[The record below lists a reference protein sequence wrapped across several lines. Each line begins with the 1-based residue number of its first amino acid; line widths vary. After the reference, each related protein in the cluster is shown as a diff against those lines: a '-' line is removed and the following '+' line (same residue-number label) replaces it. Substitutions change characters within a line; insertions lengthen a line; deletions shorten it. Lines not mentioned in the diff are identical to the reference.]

1 VTGRLARRSAI
12 VTGGG
17 RGIGAATARALA
29 EEGAAV
35 CVCARSEAEIRNVAS
50 RIRAQGGRAWA
61 LPCDVTD
68 PESVRRMV
76 AEAAARLDAIDILVN
91 NAGAASSAPL
101 AKITLAEWNR
111 LFAVNA
117 TGTFLC
123 TQAVVPGMVER
134 EWGRVVNVASVAAQT
149 GGRYVAAYTAA
160 KHAVLGFT
168 RAVAAEVADTGVTV
182 NAVCPGY
189 VDTEM
194 TTGSVERIVLKTG
207 MSRAEAIAALLAT
220 TPQSRLI
227 EPTEVAESVLSL
239 CFVDAE
245 SVNGEGVVLD
255 GGRLPG

>member
-1 VTGRLARRSAI
+1 MSGALAGRSAV

-17 RGIGAATARALA
+17 RGIGAAIARALA
-29 EEGAAV
+29 DEGAAV
-35 CVCARSEAEIRNVAS
+35 CVCARTEPEIRNVAS
-50 RIRAQGGRAWA
+50 RIRAEGGRAWA
-61 LPCDVTD
+61 LACDVTE
-68 PESVRRMV
+68 PGSVRRM
-76 AEAAARLDAIDILVN
+76 AEAATERLRAIDILVN
-91 NAGAASSAPL
+91 NAGASSSAPL
-101 AKITLAEWNR
+101 ARITLDEWNR

-134 EWGRVVNVASVAAQT
+134 EWGRVVNVASVAARA
-149 GGRYVAAYTAA
+149 GFRYVAAYTAA

-194 TTGSVERIVLKTG
+194 TVETVDRIVRRTG
-207 MSRAEAIAALLAT
+207 MGRNEAIAALLQT

-227 EPTEVAESVLSL
+227 EVEEVAESVLSL
-239 CFVDAE
+239 CGNDARTM
-245 SVNGEGVVLD
+245 NGQALVLD
-255 GGRLPG
+255 GGRLSA